1 MMLCFVDR
9 TYLMLLYRT
18 DVFDALG
25 LLPPET
31 WEEMADLVAHA
42 SLWQQAAA
50 LVTTATGTQG
60 NVTEGGAGGST
71 TAESSAPTSSNT
83 TSNGTAS
90 PAPMYP
96 LCLALAPN
104 CTGLYLLNAIFA
116 SITSVYGPSQVS
128 LSDPGAHA

>member
-1 MMLCFVDR
+1 
-9 TYLMLLYRT
+9 MLLYRT

-25 LLPPET
+25 LEPPET
-31 WEEMADLVAHA
+31 WEGMAALVHNA

-50 LVTTATGTQG
+50 LVSNGTSTPAAGSQGDRLSEGSTATT
-60 NVTEGGAGGST
+60 
-71 TAESSAPTSSNT
+71 SNT

-90 PAPMYP
+90 AAPFYP

-116 SITSVYGPSQVS
+116 SITSVHGPSQVGLWPVALACCS
-128 LSDPGAHA
+128 WNC